1 MTVPEPKPKETD
13 TVMGVDLGLKA
24 PAVSVTSTGKT
35 KFIGNGR
42 PNKYIRRKY
51 KSKRSELGQAKKLNA
66 SKTLNDK
73 EQRWMKDQDHKI
85 SRKVVDFSNIR
96 NTARTSRK
104 NEKNLHTWSFYRLA
118 LFIEYKAK
126 LRGIAV
132 EYVDPKYTSQT
143 CPICRNRNHVKDRNY
158 QCSCG
163 FKTHRDR
170 VAGMNIIHAP
180 VIDGVA

>member
-1 MTVPEPKPKETD
+1 
-13 TVMGVDLGLKA
+13 
-24 PAVSVTSTGKT
+24 
-35 KFIGNGR
+35 
-42 PNKYIRRKY
+42 
-51 KSKRSELGQAKKLNA
+51 
-66 SKTLNDK
+66 
-73 EQRWMKDQDHKI
+73 MKDQDHKI
-85 SRKVVDFSNIR
+85 SRKVVDFANIR